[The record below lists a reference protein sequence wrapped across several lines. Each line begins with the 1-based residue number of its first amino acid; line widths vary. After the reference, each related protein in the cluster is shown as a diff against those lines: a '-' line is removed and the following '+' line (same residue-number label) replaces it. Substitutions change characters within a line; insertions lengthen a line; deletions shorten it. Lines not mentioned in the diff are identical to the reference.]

1 MSIRN
6 RIPPFQQILAV
17 YGLITLIVFDWTI
30 IWFYWKLPSWL
41 FFLNLGDI
49 ATVFAYSM
57 ATNLLESLFVLC
69 IPLVLAL
76 VLPKRWFGD
85 LFVSM
90 ASALVIAGLGYTIYV
105 ALIVGGVQDYPGDL
119 VHSFPIVAI
128 LIIILAFLVGR
139 IPILRKAFEILADRA
154 TIFSYIFF
162 PIGIVSLVVVI
173 LRNIF

>member
-6 RIPPFQQILAV
+6 RIPPFKQILAV
-17 YGLITLIVFDWTI
+17 YGIITLIVFDWTI

-57 ATNLLESLFVLC
+57 ATNLLESLLVLC
-69 IPLVLAL
+69 IPVAL
-76 VLPKRWFGD
+76 TIVLPKRWFAD

-105 ALIVGGVQDYPGDL
+105 ALTVGGLQGYPGAL
-119 VHSFPIVAI
+119 VHSFPVVAI
-128 LIIILAFLVGR
+128 LIIFFAFLAGR

-162 PIGIVSLVVVI
+162 PIGIISLVIVI
-173 LRNIF
+173 IRNIF